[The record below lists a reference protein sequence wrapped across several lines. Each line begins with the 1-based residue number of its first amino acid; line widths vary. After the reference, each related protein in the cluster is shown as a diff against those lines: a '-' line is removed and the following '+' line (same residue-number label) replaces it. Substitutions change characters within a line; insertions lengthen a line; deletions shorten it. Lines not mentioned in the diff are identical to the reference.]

1 MKAHPTS
8 TQPPSPL
15 RTPRLGLKLMPMGV
29 SPLILFTLLQPQ
41 AASQKALKTNTLS
54 GRQSLGKRLGLLIG
68 INEYQHPAFQPLRF
82 AENDARALAQ
92 WLVNNRGGNWNP
104 ADVQLLLGAQ
114 ATSEL
119 TEALIMQLC
128 VNVADPGDLVFL
140 YLAGHTFLS
149 ETNGDGYLAFTNT
162 HYQQSAT
169 GLPLQSLVRQ
179 AILRSH
185 AAQITLVLDCF
196 QTGPAWSTQRSSPF
210 DFKPLLDPTLHNA
223 LQQTQGRLLYCSCR
237 GNQYAPEVG
246 EKNLGKLVYHMIVG
260 LSGPAADPVSG
271 QTTLQNL
278 HAFLS
283 SSLDEQ
289 HQPQV
294 FGQEQRP
301 IVLVG
306 NMPHLA
312 SPVINGQENIYT
324 TSPSSPVQNSAM
336 DQPLSGSQL
345 AGYSQQTAVG
355 LASAQM
361 SPSTSGHLSL
371 EILEQNR
378 KQQCM
383 KLLNQA
389 RQMVQMQNIPE
400 ALNTIENILQM
411 APDFIDALILKGQLL
426 GAIGRFQDAL
436 PVANQVVQLDP
447 GNALGWSMRA
457 ALLAN
462 MGQLQE
468 ASAAIERSID
478 LNPNDPESLAI
489 RSTIQANLA
498 RNLQF
503 EYGQELR
510 SATISPVNQGGPK
523 SFLISA
529 TILLLALIVGA
540 IGASILIVRPQL
552 PIIIAFLLESLAL
565 AVLCVTSAR
574 GAYLYGA
581 KRLLLTFVISLLALG
596 ILGGLYRLGYSW
608 FINKVIASPPLI
620 VPVLF
625 LSLWLVAA
633 AVLPLLAAFGGFIGR
648 IIVRAGRKGL

>member
-1 MKAHPTS
+1 M
-8 TQPPSPL
+8 
-15 RTPRLGLKLMPMGV
+15 
-29 SPLILFTLLQPQ
+29 
-41 AASQKALKTNTLS
+41 
-54 GRQSLGKRLGLLIG
+54 GKRLGLLIG

-92 WLVNNRGGNWNP
+92 WLVNSRGGNWNP
-104 ADVQLLLGAQ
+104 PDLQLLLGAQ

-140 YLAGHTFLS
+140 YFAGHTFLS
-149 ETNGDGYLAFTNT
+149 EANGDGYLAFANT
-162 HYQQSAT
+162 HYQQPAT

-179 AILRSH
+179 AMLRSR
-185 AAQITLVLDCF
+185 AAQVILVLDCF
-196 QTGPAWSTQRSSPF
+196 QTGPTWSTQRSSPF

-237 GNQYAPEVG
+237 GNQYASEVG
-246 EKNLGKLVYHMIVG
+246 EKNLGKLVYHMIIG
-260 LSGPAADPVSG
+260 LSGPAADLISE
-271 QTTLQNL
+271 QTTLQSL
-278 HAFLS
+278 HAFLT

-306 NMPHLA
+306 DMPPLA
-312 SPVINGQENIYT
+312 FPSFSGQESIYT
-324 TSPSSPVQNSAM
+324 SSPSSSVQNAATI
-336 DQPLSGSQL
+336 QPPTGSQL
-345 AGYSQQTAVG
+345 VGYPQQSSVG

-361 SPSTSGHLSL
+361 SPSTSGQLSL

-389 RQMVQMQNIPE
+389 RQMVQVQNIPE
-400 ALNTIENILQM
+400 ALNITENILQM

-436 PVANQVVQLDP
+436 PIANQVVQLDP
-447 GNALGWSMRA
+447 ANALGWSMRA

-462 MGQLQE
+462 MGQFQE
-468 ASAAIERSID
+468 AAAAIERSLY
-478 LNPNDPESLAI
+478 LNPNDPEALAI
-489 RSTIQANLA
+489 RSTIQGNAG
-498 RNLQF
+498 RILQF
-503 EYGQELR
+503 EYGQNPRL
-510 SATISPVNQGGPK
+510 ATSPFDHQGGPK
-523 SFLISA
+523 SFLIST

-540 IGASILIVRPQL
+540 IGASTLIVRPQL
-552 PIIIAFLLESLAL
+552 PIILAFLLESSAL

-596 ILGGLYRLGYSW
+596 IVGGLYRFGYSW
-608 FINKVIASPPLI
+608 LVNRVIAFPPLI

-625 LSLWLVAA
+625 LGFWLAA
-633 AVLPLLAAFGGFIGR
+633 AAALPLLAALGGFIAR
-648 IIVRAGRKGL
+648 ISIRRKGSRLSS

>member
-1 MKAHPTS
+1 M
-8 TQPPSPL
+8 
-15 RTPRLGLKLMPMGV
+15 
-29 SPLILFTLLQPQ
+29 
-41 AASQKALKTNTLS
+41 
-54 GRQSLGKRLGLLIG
+54 GKRLGLIIG
-68 INEYQHPAFQPLRF
+68 INEYQHPAFQPSRF

-92 WLVNNRGGNWNP
+92 WLVNSRGGNWNP
-104 ADVQLLLGAQ
+104 SDLQLLLGSQ

-140 YLAGHTFLS
+140 YFAGHTFLN
-149 ETNGDGYLAFTNT
+149 EANGDGYLAFANT
-162 HYQQSAT
+162 HYQQPAT

-179 AILRSH
+179 AILRSR
-185 AAQITLVLDCF
+185 AAQIILVLDCF
-196 QTGPAWSTQRSSPF
+196 QTGPTWSTRRSSPF

-223 LQQTQGRLLYCSCR
+223 LQQSQGRLLYCSCR
-237 GNQYAPEVG
+237 GNQYATEVG

-283 SSLDEQ
+283 RSLDEQ

-306 NMPHLA
+306 DMPPLA
-312 SPVINGQENIYT
+312 SPSLNGQENIYT
-324 TSPSSPVQNSAM
+324 SSPSSTVQNSAII
-336 DQPLSGSQL
+336 QPPTGSQL
-345 AGYSQQTAVG
+345 AGSPQQSSVG
-355 LASAQM
+355 IASAQM
-361 SPSTSGHLSL
+361 SPSTSGQLSL

-436 PVANQVVQLDP
+436 PVANQVVQLDY

-462 MGQLQE
+462 MGQFQE
-468 ASAAIERSID
+468 ASAAIERSLS
-478 LNPNDPESLAI
+478 LNPNDPEALAI
-489 RSTIQANLA
+489 RGTIQANLA

-503 EYGQELR
+503 EYGQQPQ
-510 SATISPVNQGGPK
+510 SATIPPDHQGGPK
-523 SFLISA
+523 SFLTSA
-529 TILLLALIVGA
+529 TIQLLALIVGA

-552 PIIIAFLLESLAL
+552 PIILAFLLESTAL

-596 ILGGLYRLGYSW
+596 IVGGLYRFGYSW
-608 FINKVIASPPLI
+608 FTNKVIAFPPLI

-625 LSLWLVAA
+625 LGLWLAA
-633 AVLPLLAAFGGFIGR
+633 AAILPLLAALGGFIGR
-648 IIVRAGRKGL
+648 ITIGRRQKR